1 MDTLSL
7 TKEAKIYTWK
17 PHTILGVEQELNMK
31 LSNSSKEIELNLSHL
46 GNYKR
51 AILEEDSK
59 E

>member
-1 MDTLSL
+1 MAYNLP
-7 TKEAKIYTWK
+7 TWK
-17 PHTILGVEQELNMK
+17 PHTILSVEQELNMK

-46 GNYKR
+46 GNCKR

>member
-1 MDTLSL
+1 MAYNLP
-7 TKEAKIYTWK
+7 TWK
-17 PHTILGVEQELNMK
+17 PHTIICVEQVLNMK
-31 LSNSSKEIELNLSHL
+31 LSNSSKEIELNLSQL

>member
-1 MDTLSL
+1 MAYNLP
-7 TKEAKIYTWK
+7 TWK
-17 PHTILGVEQELNMK
+17 PYTIPGVEQVLNMK

-51 AILEEDSK
+51 AILEKDSK